1 MSRKVAEA
9 VRQHL
14 HDDFE
19 VTELRLDAF
28 AEAGRET
35 QLQVM
40 AELRLRSGDDWSTTE
55 LAFTAIALS
64 AFGAIVV
71 PTLELDPGAH
81 TIVSVLIGLIVGVS
95 AVVVLLPVLVPA
107 ILNHNRKS
115 SARVWVGAYSDELAR
130 RQVARGFNARR
141 WRRSH

>member
-81 TIVSVLIGLIVGVS
+81 TIVSVLIGLIFNTLLVGFWATMLTSLFV
-95 AVVVLLPVLVPA
+95 
-107 ILNHNRKS
+107 
-115 SARVWVGAYSDELAR
+115 ELRNWKDGLAPDNLAE
-130 RQVARGFNARR
+130 VF
-141 WRRSH
+141 S